1 MQSETEVQELT
12 FQFQHLEI
20 SVQVRIRPRAGST
33 VSSTPSV
40 EVAARTSPGVEPEEV
55 AVVEQ
60 VPISRE
66 LEEQVLGA
74 SLAPDLA
81 AVPLPFLRY
90 LEDRLRGGD
99 SQWTPRARLAR
110 AFRAGVA
117 AHRRLIGE
125 FCESSSPGI
134 PYRNSIY
141 IILRCPNHPHGIW
154 TSDYSLFISNCG
166 GNQYSDFDRNCVSH
180 AYATRAEGDAF
191 LQGARRRWPPALH
204 R

>member
-154 TSDYSLFISNCG
+154 TLTIHCSF
-166 GNQYSDFDRNCVSH
+166 QTV
-180 AYATRAEGDAF
+180 EGINTQI
-191 LQGARRRWPPALH
+191 LIGIV
-204 R
+204 